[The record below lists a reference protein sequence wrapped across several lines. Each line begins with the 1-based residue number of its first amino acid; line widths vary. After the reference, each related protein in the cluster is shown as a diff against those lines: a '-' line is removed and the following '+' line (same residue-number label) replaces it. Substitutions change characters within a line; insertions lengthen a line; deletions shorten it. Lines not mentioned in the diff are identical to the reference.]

1 MNLGGESS
9 SFGIN
14 NVNFSQMKKHLYH
27 LAGKGVQNKR
37 PLPTKLAKVSL
48 AIEIASKA
56 EDLHPVMTTL
66 L

>member
-1 MNLGGESS
+1 MKLVRES

-27 LAGKGVQNKR
+27 LAGKGVQHKR
-37 PLPTKLAKVSL
+37 PLPTTLAKVSL
-48 AIEIASKA
+48 AITIASKT
-56 EDLHPVMTTL
+56 EDLNPVMTTL